1 MSKGFFITAT
11 DTSVGKTFVAEAL
24 ARAMTETGIRVGVM
38 KPVETGCM
46 REETM
51 PGSLEATGAL
61 RPSDALRLKAA
72 ARSEAPL
79 ELINPYRFSA
89 PLAPSIAAS
98 EAGETI
104 ELGVIKA
111 RFDELA
117 RDADTMIV
125 EGAGGIMVP
134 LNYKETTLDLMV
146 MLALPVIIVAP
157 SRLGCI
163 NHTLLTYN
171 AATGAGLTVAAVI
184 LNQPDELVDESTPLN
199 ASELR
204 GLGLPIKKELP
215 FSPEGKLS
223 ISPVIF
229 SDVN

>member
-1 MSKGFFITAT
+1 LNKGFFITAT
-11 DTSVGKTFVAEAL
+11 DTNVGKTFVAEAM
-24 ARAMTETGIRVGVM
+24 ARGMLEAGIKVGVM
-38 KPVETGCM
+38 KPVETGCI
-46 REETM
+46 RNETM
-51 PGSLEATGAL
+51 PTGAGASSGL

-72 ARSEAPL
+72 AHSDAPL

-104 ELGVIKA
+104 ELSIIKA

-117 RDADTMIV
+117 RDSDTMIV

-134 LNYKETTLDLMV
+134 LNYNETTLDLMI

-163 NHTLLTYN
+163 NHTLLTYK

-184 LNQPDELVDESTPLN
+184 LNQPDELIDESTPLN

-215 FSPEGKLS
+215 FITEGKLS

-229 SDVN
+229 SGTI